1 MAIYHL
7 EAKVVSRGTGRSAVA
22 ASAYLSCSKILNDYD
37 GVQHDYTRKKGLVWQ
52 EIFLPEFAPSE
63 WKERGVLWNAV
74 EENEK
79 TKDSRLAREF
89 VVALPI
95 ELSEAQWEKLLSD
108 FISGTFVADGMCAD
122 VAIHDPYPPGHNP
135 HAHIMLTVRPL
146 DEKGNWQYK
155 TQKEYLCVKNG
166 EEQGFTADEFKIAQT
181 EGWEKQYQYKVGRK
195 KVYLPPS
202 EAENHGYERASKHP
216 KSTKFGRQNH
226 IAERWN
232 SEEQLVL
239 WRAAWADVTNRHL
252 ETAGHEERID
262 HRSHADRGLTEQ
274 PTIHEGVVARA
285 LEKKGIVSD
294 RCELNR
300 QIKAD
305 NALLRE
311 LKATVKKLM
320 QAVKASVPALAE
332 AMESLRANMVVFR
345 YQIRYAG
352 FGKHKLSENLNVFKP
367 DLERYTL
374 LVQQI
379 KNKAKERKTLLAEKK
394 ETPFYQFVAHNDLA
408 KQIAELTEDLE
419 ELKSEKTMLLS
430 SFDCSEDTGIAEVK
444 KSVAAMEE
452 NLKRLTKQE
461 EKYAAE
467 LEDALKQFSELREQ
481 AKNVDSAELLEQR
494 AALQSDKIQAATS
507 KIKSAYGEK
516 FDPLILFDSKRDV
529 SELLGE
535 KTEVQSVREHL
546 QKKQKQT
553 EQSVKKLQRNTSR
566 NGKIPFPPADF
577 YRRSFNKFMH
587 LTFCWRFALP

>member
-52 EIFLPEFAPSE
+52 EVFLPEFAPSE

-122 VAIHDPYPPGHNP
+122 VAIHDPHPSGHNP

-166 EEQGFTADEFKIAQT
+166 EEQGFTADEFKAAQT
-181 EGWEKQYQYKVGRK
+181 EGWEKQYQYKVGKK
-195 KVYLPPS
+195 KVYMTAS
-202 EAENHGYERASKHP
+202 AAEEKGYERVSKYP
-216 KSTKFGRQNH
+216 KSTKYGRQNP

-239 WRAAWADVTNRHL
+239 WRAAWADVTNHHL

-262 HRSHADRGLTEQ
+262 HRSHAERGLEEQ

-311 LKATVKKLM
+311 LKAQMKKLV
-320 QAVKASVPALAE
+320 QAVKNSLPALAD
-332 AMESLRANMVVFR
+332 AMETLRANMIVFR
-345 YQIRYAG
+345 YQLRHISR
-352 FGKHKLSENLNVFKP
+352 GKYKLGQYLDSAKP
-367 DLERYTL
+367 TIAKYLAV
-374 LVQQI
+374 VQKI
-379 KNKAKERKTLLAEKK
+379 KNAVKERKYLLAEKREISFWNIPKAK
-394 ETPFYQFVAHNDLA
+394 ELNA
-408 KQIAELTEDLE
+408 KIAELTEDIE
-419 ELKSEKTMLLS
+419 ELKFEKSVLLDRLNCTDDAGISTIKKDIVAAEAGLSKLEQQEAKYTSELESALSEYAALKNQGADFNPTELYAQRTDLRPEKT
-430 SFDCSEDTGIAEVK
+430 A
-444 KSVAAMEE
+444 
-452 NLKRLTKQE
+452 
-461 EKYAAE
+461 
-467 LEDALKQFSELREQ
+467 DA
-481 AKNVDSAELLEQR
+481 VQR
-494 AALQSDKIQAATS
+494 IQ
-507 KIKSAYGEK
+507 SAYGEK
-516 FDPLILFDSKRDV
+516 FAPLVMFDSKRDV
-529 SELLGE
+529 NDLLHE
-535 KTEVQSVREHL
+535 DAEERAYQRERE
-546 QKKQKQT
+546 QKKQQVHREK
-553 EQSVKKLQRNTSR
+553 NH
-566 NGKIPFPPADF
+566 
-577 YRRSFNKFMH
+577 RSDNE
-587 LTFCWRFALP
+587 R